1 MRHHNISMNQA
12 VNNQFRPESF
22 DVVLSVYHNLNM
34 LNALYKN
41 FQVLNQLSQN
51 LYKVEHLDSYLGD
64 IINVSDNLRHIV
76 ELNDNIPLLQDI
88 APRIQQFTCTLADIQ
103 NKLDLFDC
111 KFTEVLGLMESNTKQ
126 LEDMYVQYEKG
137 LHLLLAEFK
146 ENLCADYQGYKS
158 DLLGCYEE
166 TKRLHHE
173 MVLAMPT
180 INTAVQE
187 QNDNKLTIEH
197 LKASD
202 LVTTALFTDLEEDA
216 QAALKQIKQSEKWG
230 NDETINRKRL
240 NYKLPENTVMNV
252 LKANNERLTKEANGG
267 K

>member
-1 MRHHNISMNQA
+1 
-12 VNNQFRPESF
+12 
-22 DVVLSVYHNLNM
+22 
-34 LNALYKN
+34 
-41 FQVLNQLSQN
+41 
-51 LYKVEHLDSYLGD
+51 
-64 IINVSDNLRHIV
+64 
-76 ELNDNIPLLQDI
+76 
-88 APRIQQFTCTLADIQ
+88 
-103 NKLDLFDC
+103 
-111 KFTEVLGLMESNTKQ
+111 
-126 LEDMYVQYEKG
+126 
-137 LHLLLAEFK
+137 
-146 ENLCADYQGYKS
+146 
-158 DLLGCYEE
+158 
-166 TKRLHHE
+166 
-173 MVLAMPT
+173 MPT

-202 LVTTALFTDLEEDA
+202 LVTTALFTGLEKDA

>member
-76 ELNDNIPLLQDI
+76 EFNDNIPLLQDI
-88 APRIQQFTCTLADIQ
+88 APRIQQFTCTLTDIQ

-202 LVTTALFTDLEEDA
+202 LVTTALFTGLEEDA

-230 NDETINRKRL
+230 NDETLNRKRL

-252 LKANNERLTKEANGG
+252 LKANNERLTKEASGD